1 MQLTNQKMNNLLKK
15 INNSNYID
23 KSLKISLQN
32 VQEIMWPK
40 FYKKNGCIFINKS
53 SLFNQF
59 QTDNDLSKIEADE
72 NEFPINGYL
81 EIKKNTPKLEIVK
94 FGLMLVEMWGC
105 KLKNEFPDSKFHIIF
120 SFSERYG
127 NLRFYKIRD
136 NDFGNLICLDLD
148 NLDSYA
154 NAIIVRK
161 F

>member
-1 MQLTNQKMNNLLKK
+1 MKLTNNKMDNLLKK

-59 QTDNDLSKIEADE
+59 QVGDNLSKIEEEE

-120 SFSERYG
+120 SFSEGYG

-136 NDFGNLICLDLD
+136 NDSVNLIYLDLD

-154 NAIIVRK
+154 NAIIVRE